1 MAKVSI
7 IVPIYN
13 VEKYLPKC
21 LDSLVNQTLDDIEII
36 LVNDGSTDNSGI
48 IAKQYYENHKNKIKY
63 LEKEN
68 GGLSDARNFGI
79 PYATGEYI
87 AFLDS
92 DDYIEIDSY
101 KQMYEKAKEED
112 ADYIECD
119 FIWEYPNK
127 QIIDKRLSY
136 NNKQEMLTNVRV
148 VAWNKLIKR
157 EIIIKNN
164 LKFPKGLRYE
174 DIEFTY
180 KLIPLLNKVSYID
193 NPFIHYVQRNNSI
206 ANVQNEKTADIFA
219 ILENVEKYYIEKNL
233 YNEYK
238 DQLEYNYA
246 RYLLCSSLKR
256 ICKVENKEKRKDL
269 INKTWNELNTKY
281 PNWHKNK
288 ILKTVN
294 SGKNLYIK
302 SVNKFSYK
310 IYTKIFSFI

>member
-193 NPFIHYVQRNNSI
+193 KPFIHYVQRNNSI

-256 ICKVENKEKRKDL
+256 ICKVGNKEKRKDL

>member
-101 KQMYEKAKEED
+101 KQMHEKAKEED

-193 NPFIHYVQRNNSI
+193 KPFIHYVQRNNSI

-256 ICKVENKEKRKDL
+256 ICKVGNKEKRKDL

>member
-101 KQMYEKAKEED
+101 KQMHEKAKEED

-193 NPFIHYVQRNNSI
+193 KPFIHYVQRNNSI

>member
-101 KQMYEKAKEED
+101 KKMHEKAKEED

-193 NPFIHYVQRNNSI
+193 KPFIHYVQRNNSI

-256 ICKVENKEKRKDL
+256 ICKVGNKEKRKDL